1 MAEFTK
7 TVYVPIEITTSN
19 KITDEQ
25 ALKIAEIIFD
35 DTTNSVEAVSKEAQI
50 KIEDWAVYK
59 PVTGW
64 DIGKDYLP
72 RA

>member
-19 KITDEQ
+19 ELTDEQ
-25 ALKIAEIIFD
+25 ALKVAEIIFD
-35 DTTNSVEAVSKEAQI
+35 DTSNSVEVVSKEAQI
-50 KIEDWAVYK
+50 KIEDWAVLK
-59 PVTGW
+59 PVIGW
-64 DIGKDYLP
+64 DIGKDYIA

>member
-1 MAEFTK
+1 MTEFTK
-7 TVYVPIEITTSN
+7 TVYIPIEITTSN

-35 DTTNSVEAVSKEAQI
+35 DTSNSVEVVSKEAQI
-50 KIEDWAVYK
+50 KIEDWAVLK
-59 PVTGW
+59 HVTGW
-64 DIGKDYLP
+64 DIGKNYIP